1 MKFVFLLFPGPESK
15 VHSLRQSLARNHH
28 NYDPDYSVIQNIER
42 VLDLDLPS
50 GPPDDVGAD
59 EMNMGDGYDV
69 DCGICY
75 RCGSQKRSFLLGKS
89 CGNAGGLQ

>member
-1 MKFVFLLFPGPESK
+1 M
-15 VHSLRQSLARNHH
+15 
-28 NYDPDYSVIQNIER
+28 IQNIER
-42 VLDLDLPS
+42 VLDLELPS